1 MSPTKVTQ
9 VTLPNGDVVPV
20 YPVGFFKE
28 TEEIKRLRESAARAS
43 ANAISKSLANGIPVT
58 IMRGKKIIQINPD
71 KSETVI
77 EVLP

>member
-1 MSPTKVTQ
+1 MGSTKIKQ
-9 VTLPNGDVVPV
+9 ITLPNGDIVPV
-20 YPVGFFKE
+20 FPVEFFKE
-28 TEEIKRLRESAARAS
+28 TEETKRLRESAARAS
-43 ANAISKSLANGIPVT
+43 ANAIANSLANGIPVT